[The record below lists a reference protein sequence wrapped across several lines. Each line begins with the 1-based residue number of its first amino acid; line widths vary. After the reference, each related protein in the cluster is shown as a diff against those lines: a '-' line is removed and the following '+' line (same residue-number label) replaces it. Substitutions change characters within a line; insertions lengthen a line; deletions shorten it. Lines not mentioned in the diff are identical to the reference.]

1 MCLEAALNYKATGYI
16 TSVWTDAVQPLLR
29 NSWLFMAYG
38 CSLAWQ
44 GVLPIEKDQFI
55 ASYSK
60 IVYPEIA
67 DQMNIAFQKMA
78 ESQSYLE
85 KCLRRHTQT
94 EMWINPFSEYSL
106 KQTKDHFDDYKKAR
120 LAAEIAEEALI
131 NAYQRRTADTTFIQ
145 SLILNSRLLHYTAT
159 RFLWAKT
166 IADRWNQSVQQPGD
180 DYIPSY
186 NDVKES
192 PHGLIAD
199 IIDYCTGLKEEYRQA
214 WLSENMPYRLGAMT
228 GRFDEEYLLWRGVA
242 SKLVEYHYNS
252 DKNKPAKFEETFTP
266 AR

>member
-1 MCLEAALNYKATGYI
+1 
-16 TSVWTDAVQPLLR
+16 
-29 NSWLFMAYG
+29 MAYG

-44 GVLPIEKDQFI
+44 GAPIEKDEFI
-55 ASYSK
+55 ANYSK

-94 EMWINPFSEYSL
+94 EMWTNPFSEYSL
-106 KQTKDHFDDYKKAR
+106 QNTNDHLDDYKKAR
-120 LAAEIAEEALI
+120 LAAEIAQESLI
-131 NAYQRRTADTTFIQ
+131 NAFQYGTADTSFIKT
-145 SLILNSRLLHYTAT
+145 LLVNSRLLQYTAT

-166 IADRWNQSVQQPGD
+166 IVDRWNQAVQQPGN
-180 DYIPSY
+180 DYISSY

-199 IIDYCTGLKEEYRQA
+199 ILDYCTEIKEEYRQA
-214 WLSENMPYRLGAMT
+214 WLSENMAYRLGTMT
-228 GRFDEEYLLWRGVA
+228 GRFDEEYLLWRGIA
-242 SKLVEYHYNS
+242 SKLVEYHYNR
-252 DKNKPAKFEETFTP
+252 NKDQSAKFEESFIP
-266 AR
+266 NR